1 MPINKVTD
9 KSGKPIKKDGKQKY
23 RVRVNYTDSMGKNK
37 QIERTAYG
45 ADEAKQLERELS
57 HSVKVETPTKRM
69 TFGQLW
75 KEYSDVR
82 EKETKESTQLN
93 RASRV
98 NHYILPTFEHVRL
111 DRLSIPVLQAWK
123 QDLGEKNLKLD
134 SKRLIFRTFSGILNY
149 AVKMEYM
156 NRNPLDRIGNFKA
169 PLGEVKEMDFYTPEE
184 FRAFIYEARTY
195 AEQVDNLLYWGVY
208 VFFCVAFYTG
218 MRRGEIGALNWNDV
232 KGGEVSITKTFNP
245 RLKSDNKITP
255 PKNKSSIRKI
265 QIPQPLQEVLDEY
278 YERCKTMSEF
288 TDDNYIFGGIKPIS
302 HGTIDDANSRFADSA
317 GVKRIRIHDF
327 RHSHASLLAN
337 NGINIQEIAKRLG
350 HANVNITLKT
360 YSHLY
365 PKESERALMILNDIK
380 IK

>member
-45 ADEAKQLERELS
+45 AEEAKQLERELS

-75 KEYSDVR
+75 KEYNDVR

-208 VFFCVAFYTG
+208 VFFCG
-218 MRRGEIGALNWNDV
+218 DKNQP
-232 KGGEVSITKTFNP
+232 P
-245 RLKSDNKITP
+245 RS
-255 PKNKSSIRKI
+255 
-265 QIPQPLQEVLDEY
+265 
-278 YERCKTMSEF
+278 
-288 TDDNYIFGGIKPIS
+288 
-302 HGTIDDANSRFADSA
+302 
-317 GVKRIRIHDF
+317 
-327 RHSHASLLAN
+327 
-337 NGINIQEIAKRLG
+337 
-350 HANVNITLKT
+350 LKT
-360 YSHLY
+360 PRRHLLCVNLYSSVPYDTL
-365 PKESERALMILNDIK
+365 PS
-380 IK
+380 